1 MGRDFKSKEFFAK
14 KLAKIIERQDASTV
28 FFDLRLYEFVK
39 DYLEPDLYQEIVYHT
54 WSTDTSI
61 RSSNLLDEM
70 RTQKYFQDS
79 RIETILLPYASP
91 LSL

>member
-1 MGRDFKSKEFFAK
+1 MVWTIDMEPCGILSNCQESLDIMGRDFKSKEFFAK
-14 KLAKIIERQDASTV
+14 
-28 FFDLRLYEFVK
+28 
-39 DYLEPDLYQEIVYHT
+39 

-79 RIETILLPYASP
+79 RVETILLPYASP
-91 LSL
+91 FSL